1 MIHDGYDKGRSELRC
16 SLVQSLYSDKI
27 LPMVKPSLH
36 ENMAG
41 WPGTQVSIGIELE
54 KRVY

>member
-16 SLVQSLYSDKI
+16 RLVQSLYSDKI
-27 LPMVKPSLH
+27 LPVAKPSLH
-36 ENMAG
+36 ENMAR
-41 WPGTQVSIGIELE
+41 WPGTQVSVGIELE

>member
-16 SLVQSLYSDKI
+16 RLVQSLYSDKI